1 MTPLPPYDRSAPIG
15 ALDTAPPEAAGGAA
29 RLGLPV
35 AGLGGAEPPGGAM
48 SGAPPPGA
56 AALAPLC
63 ETAIGPLN
71 LARRPFINTRPVV
84 RLAAILWALGLV
96 LLAVNVALFMG
107 YLNASQETRTRL
119 ATRQGEVERER
130 VAVQAL
136 RDQLATLHLD
146 QQNREVAFLNR
157 MIDERTFS
165 WSLLF
170 DRLAEVL
177 PDNVR
182 LLRLTPTSLV
192 QKETEAALLAGREPK
207 PLPVVL
213 SMSCEAKDDESVLS
227 FVDNLFVH
235 PAFAEPNLASEQR
248 EDNGQLKFEIT
259 VQYLPNPPHRTGGA
273 AAPRLSRGAGRGHP
287 AAPASATPDGQAA
300 AVPAPESDFGAGGA
314 RGARGAGGA
323 AVPPPAPSSPAGAG
337 LVRVAPPAAP
347 PPNLSADPDAQLPV
361 PPEAHP
367 LGQPPG
373 YRPSLVPAR
382 RRRVVPPNTSGGDR

>member
-1 MTPLPPYDRSAPIG
+1 
-15 ALDTAPPEAAGGAA
+15 
-29 RLGLPV
+29 
-35 AGLGGAEPPGGAM
+35 M
-48 SGAPPPGA
+48 SGAPLG
-56 AALAPLC
+56 

-84 RLAAILWALGLV
+84 RLAAILWVLGLV

-119 ATRQGEVERER
+119 ATRQREVESER
-130 VAVQAL
+130 VAVQVL
-136 RDQLATLHLD
+136 RDRLADLHLD

-213 SMSCEAKDDESVLS
+213 SMSCEAKDDESVLN
-227 FVDNLFVH
+227 FVDNLFAH
-235 PAFAEPNLASEQR
+235 PAFAEPNLASEAR
-248 EDNGQLKFEIT
+248 EDNGQLKFELT
-259 VQYLPNPPHRTGGA
+259 VQYQPNPQRRTGT
-273 AAPRLSRGAGRGHP
+273 APSRSMRHALP
-287 AAPASATPDGQAA
+287 AAPPLTAPGSATGVIGANGA
-300 AVPAPESDFGAGGA
+300 NGAPGSNGSLGSNGV
-314 RGARGAGGA
+314 G
-323 AVPPPAPSSPAGAG
+323 VPPSAAPSSPAGAG

-382 RRRVVPPNTSGGDR
+382 PRRVVPPNTSGGDR